1 MENVIDFLD
10 KNKIEYEII
19 NHPAVY
25 TVEEADKYIEGMDGV
40 FSKTLFLAGKKNR
53 KFYLVILSGDKK
65 LDIKNLNTLTED
77 KLKFASEENLKSKL
91 GLIPGSVSL
100 FGILNNKE
108 KDVNVYIDEEVF
120 KEEKIAFHPNVN
132 TATLFIKTKDMK
144 KILNELDFNYNI
156 IKL

>member
-1 MENVIDFLD
+1 ML
-10 KNKIEYEII
+10 YYLEI
-19 NHPAVY
+19 
-25 TVEEADKYIEGMDGV
+25 
-40 FSKTLFLAGKKNR
+40 
-53 KFYLVILSGDKK
+53 KK

-77 KLKFASEENLKSKL
+77 KLKFASEEYLKLKL

-108 KDVNVYIDEEVF
+108 KDVNIYIDEEVF